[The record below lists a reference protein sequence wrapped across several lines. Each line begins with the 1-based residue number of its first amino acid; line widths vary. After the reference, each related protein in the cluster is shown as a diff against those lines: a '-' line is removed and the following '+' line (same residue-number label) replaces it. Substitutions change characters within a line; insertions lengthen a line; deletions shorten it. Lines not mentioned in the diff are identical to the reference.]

1 MSADGRFAAFFSNAK
16 NLVAQG
22 ARGNIFVRDT
32 CLGASECKPKSTAVD
47 LAPDGSAPNAAAG
60 SQVAMSADGRF
71 VVFQSAATNLVPG
84 QQSTSAARA
93 KNLFVRDLCAGVNA
107 PSGCEPHTESVS
119 VSDSGELVI
128 VGDSGSASISADGRF
143 IAFASSAPNLVA
155 SQTGIGHQVFVR
167 DTCAGPTAGKAC
179 SSRTEEIPIN
189 AKFYVGG
196 SEIETPAISA
206 DGRYLAL
213 VAWGPITTETTET
226 ARPQLQVLLRDT
238 CFGWNAPATCVP
250 STAEVSVSPAGELGN
265 GQSRAPA
272 VSGDG
277 RFVVFQSGASNLVVE
292 ASKSETNI
300 YLRDTC
306 LGATASDGCVPST
319 TLIGPETAGVATNS
333 DAFAPWISAS
343 ARYISFISSI
353 STSPNGQ
360 RSVGA
365 SLFVRDTCVGVT
377 SPCTA
382 RTVAV
387 ATPGNSS
394 QGPMLDVDQLLPVPI
409 VSSGRVAA
417 FSSTSPVSTAPVS
430 GYGDVLLTLTSF

>member
-22 ARGNIFVRDT
+22 VHGNIFLRDT
-32 CLGASECKPKSTAVD
+32 CLGASECIPKTTAVD
-47 LAPDGSAPNAAAG
+47 LAPDGSAPNGEAG

-71 VVFQSAATNLVPG
+71 VVFQSAATNLVSG

-119 VSDSGELVI
+119 VSDSGELATA
-128 VGDSGSASISADGRF
+128 GDSGYASISVDGRF
-143 IAFASSAPNLVA
+143 IAFVSSAANLVTG
-155 SQTGIGHQVFVR
+155 QTGSGSQVFVR
-167 DTCAGPTAGKAC
+167 DTCAGPIAGKSCIAG
-179 SSRTEEIPIN
+179 TVEISIDSKYQ
-189 AKFYVGG
+189 AVGAEG
-196 SEIETPAISA
+196 VAPAISA
-206 DGRYLAL
+206 DGRYVTFVAAGSTSAL
-213 VAWGPITTETTET
+213 GAVRSPS
-226 ARPQLQVLLRDT
+226 QVLLRDT
-238 CFGWNAPATCVP
+238 CSGSNASATCVP
-250 STAEVSVSPAGELGN
+250 STAEISVSPAGELGN
-265 GQSRAPA
+265 GQSGAPA

-319 TLIGPETAGVATNS
+319 TLIGAEMAGVATNS
-333 DAFAPWISAS
+333 DAFSPWISAS
-343 ARYISFISSI
+343 GRYISFISGI
-353 STSPNGQ
+353 STYAKSQ
-360 RSVGA
+360 HSVETF
-365 SLFVRDTCVGVT
+365 LFVRDTCFGLA
-377 SPCTA
+377 SACTA
-382 RTVAV
+382 RTVTV
-387 ATPGNSS
+387 ATPGNAL
-394 QGPMLDVDQLLPVPI
+394 QAPILDVDQFLPVPI

-417 FSSTSPVSTAPVS
+417 FSSTSRVSTAPVS